1 MVRLGRKG
9 KNSKMGNGSNKG
21 KVSKMG
27 NGSDRGISRYT
38 VIEVRLVRWV
48 MVVTLVRCCS

>member
-1 MVRLGRKG
+1 MSVVRLGKKG
-9 KNSKMGNGSNKG
+9 KTSKMGNGSN
-21 KVSKMG
+21 SKMG
-27 NGSDRGISRYT
+27 NGSDRGISRYA